1 MTNLVKERFY
11 SANGEL
17 NYSQYVAVQRDVESW
32 TTRALSKHALA
43 VRTQFVTPASWG
55 VSEVVLRAR

>member
-32 TTRALSKHALA
+32 TTRALSKRAL
-43 VRTQFVTPASWG
+43 VRTQFVAPASWG